1 MSGTETLWQELICR
15 LEGVQAAQVVF
26 AENGMPCEIHVLA
39 GPEKSSKSLVRDIQS
54 ALTAQF
60 GVQVDH
66 RIISVAQLS
75 EGLAPRGDFRLAHTG
90 LEIKSAGGRV
100 SASVTLARGCDT
112 YTGHGESANTPFA
125 RRRCVSEAALAAA
138 DGRGYAVTLLAG
150 AQRRDILARGSSLGE
165 TIAALDA
172 FCASY
177 MQAHGGRIDYIH
189 GDDEAVDLAAGDG
202 CCGILMPRMEKEE
215 LFTSVLRSGPFPKKS
230 FSIGLGADKRYYL
243 ECRKL

>member
-125 RRRCVSEAALAAA
+125 RRRCVSEAALAAVNRA
-138 DGRGYAVTLLAG
+138 AGETCFELASVDAVTLAG
-150 AQRRDILARGSSLGE
+150 QGIVVTQVYSLRDGQRLLGSAFLNE
-165 TIAALDA
+165 DPDNAAV
-172 FCASY
+172 
-177 MQAHGGRIDYIH
+177 H
-189 GDDEAVDLAAGDG
+189 
-202 CCGILMPRMEKEE
+202 
-215 LFTSVLRSGPFPKKS
+215 SVLSAVQRSGYSMP
-230 FSIGLGADKRYYL
+230 G
-243 ECRKL
+243 

>member
-1 MSGTETLWQELICR
+1 M
-15 LEGVQAAQVVF
+15 VF

-100 SASVTLARGCDT
+100 SASVTLGARLRHV
-112 YTGHGESANTPFA
+112 YRP
-125 RRRCVSEAALAAA
+125 RRKRE
-138 DGRGYAVTLLAG
+138 Y
-150 AQRRDILARGSSLGE
+150 
-165 TIAALDA
+165 A
-172 FCASY
+172 FCPANG
-177 MQAHGGRIDYIH
+177 AF
-189 GDDEAVDLAAGDG
+189 
-202 CCGILMPRMEKEE
+202 PRPR
-215 LFTSVLRSGPFPKKS
+215 LRQ
-230 FSIGLGADKRYYL
+230 
-243 ECRKL
+243 

>member
-75 EGLAPRGDFRLAHTG
+75 EGLVPRGDFRLAHTG

-125 RRRCVSEAALAAA
+125 RRRCVSEATLAAVNRA
-138 DGRGYAVTLLAG
+138 AGETCFELASVDAVTLAG
-150 AQRRDILARGSSLGE
+150 QGIVVTQVYSLRDGQRLLGSAFLNE
-165 TIAALDA
+165 DPDNAAV
-172 FCASY
+172 
-177 MQAHGGRIDYIH
+177 H
-189 GDDEAVDLAAGDG
+189 
-202 CCGILMPRMEKEE
+202 
-215 LFTSVLRSGPFPKKS
+215 SVLSAVNRRLSVLPRTAG
-230 FSIGLGADKRYYL
+230 
-243 ECRKL
+243 

>member
-15 LEGVQAAQVVF
+15 LAGVQAAQVVF

-75 EGLAPRGDFRLAHTG
+75 EGLVPRGDFRLAHTG

-125 RRRCVSEAALAAA
+125 RRRCVSEAALAAVNRA
-138 DGRGYAVTLLAG
+138 AGETCFELASVDAVTLAG
-150 AQRRDILARGSSLGE
+150 QGIVVTQVYSLRDGQRLLGSAFLNE
-165 TIAALDA
+165 DPDNAAV
-172 FCASY
+172 
-177 MQAHGGRIDYIH
+177 H
-189 GDDEAVDLAAGDG
+189 
-202 CCGILMPRMEKEE
+202 
-215 LFTSVLRSGPFPKKS
+215 SVLSAVNRRLSVLPRTAG
-230 FSIGLGADKRYYL
+230 
-243 ECRKL
+243 

>member
-100 SASVTLARGCDT
+100 SASVTLARGGDT

-125 RRRCVSEAALAAA
+125 RRRCVSEAALAAVNRA
-138 DGRGYAVTLLAG
+138 AGETCFELASVDAVTLAG
-150 AQRRDILARGSSLGE
+150 QGIVVAQVYSLRDGQRLLGSAFLNE
-165 TIAALDA
+165 DPDNAAV
-172 FCASY
+172 
-177 MQAHGGRIDYIH
+177 H
-189 GDDEAVDLAAGDG
+189 
-202 CCGILMPRMEKEE
+202 
-215 LFTSVLRSGPFPKKS
+215 SVLSAVNRRLSVLPHTAG
-230 FSIGLGADKRYYL
+230 
-243 ECRKL
+243 

>member
-125 RRRCVSEAALAAA
+125 RRRCVSEAALAAVNRA
-138 DGRGYAVTLLAG
+138 AGETCFELASVDAVTLAG
-150 AQRRDILARGSSLGE
+150 QGIVVTQVYSLREGQRLLGSAFLNE
-165 TIAALDA
+165 DPDNAAV
-172 FCASY
+172 
-177 MQAHGGRIDYIH
+177 H
-189 GDDEAVDLAAGDG
+189 
-202 CCGILMPRMEKEE
+202 
-215 LFTSVLRSGPFPKKS
+215 SVLSAVNRRLSVLPRTAG
-230 FSIGLGADKRYYL
+230 
-243 ECRKL
+243 

>member
-75 EGLAPRGDFRLAHTG
+75 EGLVPRGDFRLAHTG

-125 RRRCVSEAALAAA
+125 RRRCVSEAALAAVNRA
-138 DGRGYAVTLLAG
+138 AGETCFELASVDAMTLAG
-150 AQRRDILARGSSLGE
+150 QGIVVTQVYSLRDGQRLLGSAFLNE
-165 TIAALDA
+165 DPDNAAV
-172 FCASY
+172 
-177 MQAHGGRIDYIH
+177 H
-189 GDDEAVDLAAGDG
+189 
-202 CCGILMPRMEKEE
+202 
-215 LFTSVLRSGPFPKKS
+215 SVLSAVNRRLSVLPRTAG
-230 FSIGLGADKRYYL
+230 
-243 ECRKL
+243 

>member
-75 EGLAPRGDFRLAHTG
+75 EGLVPRGDFRLAHTG

-100 SASVTLARGCDT
+100 SASVTLARGGDT

-125 RRRCVSEAALAAA
+125 RRRCVSEAALAAVNRA
-138 DGRGYAVTLLAG
+138 AGETCFELASVDAVTLAG
-150 AQRRDILARGSSLGE
+150 QGIVVAQVYSLRDGQRLLGSAFLNE
-165 TIAALDA
+165 DPDNAAV
-172 FCASY
+172 
-177 MQAHGGRIDYIH
+177 H
-189 GDDEAVDLAAGDG
+189 
-202 CCGILMPRMEKEE
+202 
-215 LFTSVLRSGPFPKKS
+215 SVLSAVNRRLSVLPRTAG
-230 FSIGLGADKRYYL
+230 
-243 ECRKL
+243 

>member
-26 AENGMPCEIHVLA
+26 TENGMPCEIHVLA

-54 ALTAQF
+54 ALTAQL

-125 RRRCVSEAALAAA
+125 RRRCVSEAALAAVNRA
-138 DGRGYAVTLLAG
+138 AGETCFELASVDAVTLAG
-150 AQRRDILARGSSLGE
+150 QGIVVAQVYSLRDGQRLLGSAFLNE
-165 TIAALDA
+165 DPDNAAV
-172 FCASY
+172 
-177 MQAHGGRIDYIH
+177 H
-189 GDDEAVDLAAGDG
+189 
-202 CCGILMPRMEKEE
+202 
-215 LFTSVLRSGPFPKKS
+215 SVLSAVNRRLSVLPRTAG
-230 FSIGLGADKRYYL
+230 
-243 ECRKL
+243 

>member
-26 AENGMPCEIHVLA
+26 AESGMPCEIHVLA
-39 GPEKSSKSLVRDIQS
+39 GPEKSSKSLVRDIQP

-75 EGLAPRGDFRLAHTG
+75 EGLVPRGDFRLAHTG

-125 RRRCVSEAALAAA
+125 RRRCVSEAALAAVNRA
-138 DGRGYAVTLLAG
+138 AGETCFELASVDAVTLAG
-150 AQRRDILARGSSLGE
+150 QGIVVTQVYSLRDGQRLLGSAFLNE
-165 TIAALDA
+165 DPDNAAV
-172 FCASY
+172 
-177 MQAHGGRIDYIH
+177 H
-189 GDDEAVDLAAGDG
+189 
-202 CCGILMPRMEKEE
+202 
-215 LFTSVLRSGPFPKKS
+215 SVLSAVNRRLSVLPRTAG
-230 FSIGLGADKRYYL
+230 
-243 ECRKL
+243 

>member
-125 RRRCVSEAALAAA
+125 RRQCVSEAALAAVNRA
-138 DGRGYAVTLLAG
+138 AGETCFELASVDAVTLAG
-150 AQRRDILARGSSLGE
+150 QGIVVTQVYSLRDGQRLLGSAFLNE
-165 TIAALDA
+165 DPDNAAV
-172 FCASY
+172 
-177 MQAHGGRIDYIH
+177 H
-189 GDDEAVDLAAGDG
+189 
-202 CCGILMPRMEKEE
+202 
-215 LFTSVLRSGPFPKKS
+215 SVLSAVNRRLSVLPRTAG
-230 FSIGLGADKRYYL
+230 
-243 ECRKL
+243 

>member
-1 MSGTETLWQELICR
+1 MMVLNSAYRASRPAAVDGGKLWMSGTETLWQELICR

-125 RRRCVSEAALAAA
+125 RRRCVSEAALAAVNRA
-138 DGRGYAVTLLAG
+138 AGETCFELASVDAVTLAG
-150 AQRRDILARGSSLGE
+150 QGIVVTQVYSLRDGQRLLGSAFLNE
-165 TIAALDA
+165 DPDNAAV
-172 FCASY
+172 
-177 MQAHGGRIDYIH
+177 H
-189 GDDEAVDLAAGDG
+189 
-202 CCGILMPRMEKEE
+202 
-215 LFTSVLRSGPFPKKS
+215 SVLSAVNRRLSVLPRTAG
-230 FSIGLGADKRYYL
+230 
-243 ECRKL
+243 

>member
-75 EGLAPRGDFRLAHTG
+75 EGLVPRGDFRLAHTG

-125 RRRCVSEAALAAA
+125 RRRCVSEAALAAVNRA
-138 DGRGYAVTLLAG
+138 AGETCFELASVDALTLAG
-150 AQRRDILARGSSLGE
+150 QGIVVTQVYSLRDGQRLLGSAFLNE
-165 TIAALDA
+165 DPDNAAV
-172 FCASY
+172 
-177 MQAHGGRIDYIH
+177 H
-189 GDDEAVDLAAGDG
+189 
-202 CCGILMPRMEKEE
+202 
-215 LFTSVLRSGPFPKKS
+215 SVLSAVNRRLSVLPHTAG
-230 FSIGLGADKRYYL
+230 
-243 ECRKL
+243 

>member
-75 EGLAPRGDFRLAHTG
+75 EGLVPRGDFRLAHTG

-125 RRRCVSEAALAAA
+125 RRRCVSEAALAAVNRA
-138 DGRGYAVTLLAG
+138 AGETCFELASVDAVTLAG
-150 AQRRDILARGSSLGE
+150 QGIVVTQVYSLRDGQRLLGSAFLNE
-165 TIAALDA
+165 DPDNAAV
-172 FCASY
+172 Y
-177 MQAHGGRIDYIH
+177 
-189 GDDEAVDLAAGDG
+189 
-202 CCGILMPRMEKEE
+202 
-215 LFTSVLRSGPFPKKS
+215 SVLSAVNRRLSVLPRTAG
-230 FSIGLGADKRYYL
+230 
-243 ECRKL
+243 

>member
-125 RRRCVSEAALAAA
+125 RRRCVSAAALAAVNRA
-138 DGRGYAVTLLAG
+138 AGETCFELASVDAVTLAG
-150 AQRRDILARGSSLGE
+150 QGIVVAQVYSLRDGQRLLGSAFLNE
-165 TIAALDA
+165 DPDNAAV
-172 FCASY
+172 
-177 MQAHGGRIDYIH
+177 H
-189 GDDEAVDLAAGDG
+189 
-202 CCGILMPRMEKEE
+202 
-215 LFTSVLRSGPFPKKS
+215 SVLSAVNRRLSVLPRTAG
-230 FSIGLGADKRYYL
+230 
-243 ECRKL
+243 

>member
-125 RRRCVSEAALAAA
+125 RRRCVSEAALASVNRAA
-138 DGRGYAVTLLAG
+138 GETCFELASVDAVTLAG
-150 AQRRDILARGSSLGE
+150 QGIVVAQVYSLRDGQRLLGSAFLNE
-165 TIAALDA
+165 DPDNAAV
-172 FCASY
+172 
-177 MQAHGGRIDYIH
+177 H
-189 GDDEAVDLAAGDG
+189 
-202 CCGILMPRMEKEE
+202 
-215 LFTSVLRSGPFPKKS
+215 SVLSAVNRRLSVLPRTAG
-230 FSIGLGADKRYYL
+230 
-243 ECRKL
+243 

>member
-75 EGLAPRGDFRLAHTG
+75 EGLVPRGDFRLAHTG

-125 RRRCVSEAALAAA
+125 RRRCVSEAALAAVNRA
-138 DGRGYAVTLLAG
+138 AGETCFELASVDAVTLAG
-150 AQRRDILARGSSLGE
+150 QGIVVTQVYRLRDGQRLLGSAFLNE
-165 TIAALDA
+165 DPDNAAV
-172 FCASY
+172 
-177 MQAHGGRIDYIH
+177 H
-189 GDDEAVDLAAGDG
+189 
-202 CCGILMPRMEKEE
+202 
-215 LFTSVLRSGPFPKKS
+215 SVLSAVNRRLSVLPRTAG
-230 FSIGLGADKRYYL
+230 
-243 ECRKL
+243 

>member
-26 AENGMPCEIHVLA
+26 AESGMPCEIHVLA

-125 RRRCVSEAALAAA
+125 RRRCVSEAALAAVNRA
-138 DGRGYAVTLLAG
+138 AGETCFELASVDAVTLAG
-150 AQRRDILARGSSLGE
+150 QGIVVTQVYSLRDGQRLLGSAFLNE
-165 TIAALDA
+165 DPDNAAV
-172 FCASY
+172 
-177 MQAHGGRIDYIH
+177 H
-189 GDDEAVDLAAGDG
+189 
-202 CCGILMPRMEKEE
+202 
-215 LFTSVLRSGPFPKKS
+215 SVLSAVNRRLSVLPRTAG
-230 FSIGLGADKRYYL
+230 
-243 ECRKL
+243 

>member
-75 EGLAPRGDFRLAHTG
+75 EGLVPRGDFRLAHTG

-125 RRRCVSEAALAAA
+125 RRRCVSEAALAAVNRA
-138 DGRGYAVTLLAG
+138 AGETCFELASVDAVTLAG
-150 AQRRDILARGSSLGE
+150 PGIVVAQVYSLRDGQRLLGSAFLNE
-165 TIAALDA
+165 DPDNAAV
-172 FCASY
+172 
-177 MQAHGGRIDYIH
+177 H
-189 GDDEAVDLAAGDG
+189 
-202 CCGILMPRMEKEE
+202 
-215 LFTSVLRSGPFPKKS
+215 SVLSAVNRRLSVLPRTAG
-230 FSIGLGADKRYYL
+230 
-243 ECRKL
+243 

>member
-125 RRRCVSEAALAAA
+125 RRRCVSEAALAAVNRA
-138 DGRGYAVTLLAG
+138 AGETCFELASVDAVTLAG
-150 AQRRDILARGSSLGE
+150 QGIVVAQVYSLRDGQRLLGSAFLNVDPDN
-165 TIAALDA
+165 AAV
-172 FCASY
+172 
-177 MQAHGGRIDYIH
+177 H
-189 GDDEAVDLAAGDG
+189 
-202 CCGILMPRMEKEE
+202 
-215 LFTSVLRSGPFPKKS
+215 SVLSAVNRRLSVLPRTAG
-230 FSIGLGADKRYYL
+230 
-243 ECRKL
+243 

>member
-125 RRRCVSEAALAAA
+125 RRRCVSEAALAAVNRA
-138 DGRGYAVTLLAG
+138 AGETCFELASVDAVTLAG
-150 AQRRDILARGSSLGE
+150 QGIVVAQVYSLRDGQRLLGSAILNE
-165 TIAALDA
+165 DPDNAAV
-172 FCASY
+172 
-177 MQAHGGRIDYIH
+177 H
-189 GDDEAVDLAAGDG
+189 
-202 CCGILMPRMEKEE
+202 
-215 LFTSVLRSGPFPKKS
+215 SVLSAVNRRLSVLPRTAG
-230 FSIGLGADKRYYL
+230 
-243 ECRKL
+243 

>member
-75 EGLAPRGDFRLAHTG
+75 EGLVPRGDFRLAHTG

-125 RRRCVSEAALAAA
+125 RRRCVSEAALAAVNRA
-138 DGRGYAVTLLAG
+138 AGETCFELASVDVVTLAG
-150 AQRRDILARGSSLGE
+150 QGIVVTQVYSLRDGQRLLGSAFLNE
-165 TIAALDA
+165 DPDNAAV
-172 FCASY
+172 
-177 MQAHGGRIDYIH
+177 H
-189 GDDEAVDLAAGDG
+189 
-202 CCGILMPRMEKEE
+202 
-215 LFTSVLRSGPFPKKS
+215 SVLSAVNRRLSVLPRTAG
-230 FSIGLGADKRYYL
+230 
-243 ECRKL
+243 

>member
-26 AENGMPCEIHVLA
+26 AETGMPCEIHVLA

-75 EGLAPRGDFRLAHTG
+75 EGLVPRGDFRLAHTG

-125 RRRCVSEAALAAA
+125 RRRCVSEAALAAVNRA
-138 DGRGYAVTLLAG
+138 AGETCFELASVDAVTLAG
-150 AQRRDILARGSSLGE
+150 QGIVVAQVYSLRDGQRLLGSAFLNE
-165 TIAALDA
+165 DPDNAAV
-172 FCASY
+172 
-177 MQAHGGRIDYIH
+177 H
-189 GDDEAVDLAAGDG
+189 
-202 CCGILMPRMEKEE
+202 
-215 LFTSVLRSGPFPKKS
+215 SVLSAVNRRLSVLPRTAG
-230 FSIGLGADKRYYL
+230 
-243 ECRKL
+243 

>member
-125 RRRCVSEAALAAA
+125 RRRCVSEAALAAVNRA
-138 DGRGYAVTLLAG
+138 AGETCFELASVDAVTLAG
-150 AQRRDILARGSSLGE
+150 QGIVVAQVYSLRDGQRLLGSAFLNVAPDN
-165 TIAALDA
+165 AA
-172 FCASY
+172 
-177 MQAHGGRIDYIH
+177 
-189 GDDEAVDLAAGDG
+189 V
-202 CCGILMPRMEKEE
+202 P
-215 LFTSVLRSGPFPKKS
+215 SVLSAVNRRLSVLPRTAG
-230 FSIGLGADKRYYL
+230 
-243 ECRKL
+243 

>member
-125 RRRCVSEAALAAA
+125 RRRCVSEAALAAVNRA
-138 DGRGYAVTLLAG
+138 AGETCFELASVYAVTLAG
-150 AQRRDILARGSSLGE
+150 QGIVVAQVYSLRDGQRLLGSAFLNE
-165 TIAALDA
+165 DPDNAAV
-172 FCASY
+172 
-177 MQAHGGRIDYIH
+177 H
-189 GDDEAVDLAAGDG
+189 
-202 CCGILMPRMEKEE
+202 
-215 LFTSVLRSGPFPKKS
+215 SVLSAVNRRLSVLPRTAG
-230 FSIGLGADKRYYL
+230 
-243 ECRKL
+243 

>member
-26 AENGMPCEIHVLA
+26 AESGMPCEIHVLA

-75 EGLAPRGDFRLAHTG
+75 EGLVPRGDFRLAHTG

-125 RRRCVSEAALAAA
+125 RRRCVSEAALAAVNRA
-138 DGRGYAVTLLAG
+138 AGETCFELASVDAVTLAG
-150 AQRRDILARGSSLGE
+150 QGIVVTQVYSLRDGQRLLGSAFLNE
-165 TIAALDA
+165 DPDNAAV
-172 FCASY
+172 
-177 MQAHGGRIDYIH
+177 H
-189 GDDEAVDLAAGDG
+189 
-202 CCGILMPRMEKEE
+202 
-215 LFTSVLRSGPFPKKS
+215 SVLSAVNRRLSVLPRTAG
-230 FSIGLGADKRYYL
+230 
-243 ECRKL
+243 

>member
-60 GVQVDH
+60 GVQVAP

-125 RRRCVSEAALAAA
+125 RRRCVSEAALAAVNRA
-138 DGRGYAVTLLAG
+138 AGETCFELASVDAVTLAG
-150 AQRRDILARGSSLGE
+150 QGIVVAQVYSLRDGQRLLGSAFLNE
-165 TIAALDA
+165 DPDNAAV
-172 FCASY
+172 
-177 MQAHGGRIDYIH
+177 H
-189 GDDEAVDLAAGDG
+189 
-202 CCGILMPRMEKEE
+202 
-215 LFTSVLRSGPFPKKS
+215 SVLSAVNRRLSVLPRTAG
-230 FSIGLGADKRYYL
+230 
-243 ECRKL
+243 

>member
-26 AENGMPCEIHVLA
+26 AESGMPCEIHVLA

-75 EGLAPRGDFRLAHTG
+75 EGLVPRGDFRLAHTG

-100 SASVTLARGCDT
+100 SASVTLARGGDT

-125 RRRCVSEAALAAA
+125 RRRCVSEAALAAVNRA
-138 DGRGYAVTLLAG
+138 AGETCFELASVDAVTLAG
-150 AQRRDILARGSSLGE
+150 QGIVVAQVYSLRDGQRLLGSAFLNE
-165 TIAALDA
+165 DPDNAAV
-172 FCASY
+172 
-177 MQAHGGRIDYIH
+177 H
-189 GDDEAVDLAAGDG
+189 
-202 CCGILMPRMEKEE
+202 
-215 LFTSVLRSGPFPKKS
+215 SVLSAVNRRLSVLPRTAG
-230 FSIGLGADKRYYL
+230 
-243 ECRKL
+243 

>member
-39 GPEKSSKSLVRDIQS
+39 GPEKSSKSLARDIQS

-75 EGLAPRGDFRLAHTG
+75 EGLVPRGDFRLAHTG

-125 RRRCVSEAALAAA
+125 RRRCVSEAALAAVNRA
-138 DGRGYAVTLLAG
+138 AGETCFELASVDAVTLAG
-150 AQRRDILARGSSLGE
+150 QGIVVTQVYSLRDGQRLLGSAFLNE
-165 TIAALDA
+165 DPDNAAV
-172 FCASY
+172 
-177 MQAHGGRIDYIH
+177 H
-189 GDDEAVDLAAGDG
+189 
-202 CCGILMPRMEKEE
+202 
-215 LFTSVLRSGPFPKKS
+215 SVLSAVNRRLSVLPRTAG
-230 FSIGLGADKRYYL
+230 
-243 ECRKL
+243 

>member
-26 AENGMPCEIHVLA
+26 AENGMPCEIHVRA
-39 GPEKSSKSLVRDIQS
+39 GPEKSSKPLVRDIQS

-75 EGLAPRGDFRLAHTG
+75 EGLVPRGDFRLAHTG

-125 RRRCVSEAALAAA
+125 RRRCVSEAALAAVNRA
-138 DGRGYAVTLLAG
+138 AGETCFELASVDAVTLAG
-150 AQRRDILARGSSLGE
+150 QGIVVTQVYSLRDGQRLLGSAFLNE
-165 TIAALDA
+165 DPDNAAV
-172 FCASY
+172 
-177 MQAHGGRIDYIH
+177 H
-189 GDDEAVDLAAGDG
+189 
-202 CCGILMPRMEKEE
+202 
-215 LFTSVLRSGPFPKKS
+215 SVLSAVNRRLSVLPRTAG
-230 FSIGLGADKRYYL
+230 
-243 ECRKL
+243 

>member
-26 AENGMPCEIHVLA
+26 AESGMPCEIHVLA

-75 EGLAPRGDFRLAHTG
+75 EGLVPRGDFRLAHTG

-125 RRRCVSEAALAAA
+125 RRRCVSEAALAAVNRA
-138 DGRGYAVTLLAG
+138 AGETCFELASVDAVTLAG
-150 AQRRDILARGSSLGE
+150 QGIVVAQVYSLRDGQRLLGSAFLNE
-165 TIAALDA
+165 DPDNAAV
-172 FCASY
+172 
-177 MQAHGGRIDYIH
+177 H
-189 GDDEAVDLAAGDG
+189 
-202 CCGILMPRMEKEE
+202 
-215 LFTSVLRSGPFPKKS
+215 SVLSAVNRRLSVLPRTAG
-230 FSIGLGADKRYYL
+230 
-243 ECRKL
+243 

>member
-15 LEGVQAAQVVF
+15 REGVQAAQVVF

-75 EGLAPRGDFRLAHTG
+75 EGLVPRGDFRLAHTG

-100 SASVTLARGCDT
+100 SASLTLARGCDT

-125 RRRCVSEAALAAA
+125 RRRCVSEAALAAVNRA
-138 DGRGYAVTLLAG
+138 AGETCFELASVDAVTLAG
-150 AQRRDILARGSSLGE
+150 QGIVVTQVYSLRDGQRLLGSAFLNE
-165 TIAALDA
+165 DPDNAAV
-172 FCASY
+172 
-177 MQAHGGRIDYIH
+177 H
-189 GDDEAVDLAAGDG
+189 
-202 CCGILMPRMEKEE
+202 
-215 LFTSVLRSGPFPKKS
+215 SVLSAVNRRLSVLPRTAG
-230 FSIGLGADKRYYL
+230 
-243 ECRKL
+243 

>member
-75 EGLAPRGDFRLAHTG
+75 EGLVPRGDFRLAHTG

-112 YTGHGESANTPFA
+112 YTGHDESANTPFA
-125 RRRCVSEAALAAA
+125 RRRCVSEAALAAVNRA
-138 DGRGYAVTLLAG
+138 AGETCFELASVDAVTLAG
-150 AQRRDILARGSSLGE
+150 QGIVVAQVYSLRDGQRLLGSAFLNE
-165 TIAALDA
+165 DPDNAAV
-172 FCASY
+172 
-177 MQAHGGRIDYIH
+177 H
-189 GDDEAVDLAAGDG
+189 
-202 CCGILMPRMEKEE
+202 
-215 LFTSVLRSGPFPKKS
+215 SVLSAVNRRLSVLPRTAG
-230 FSIGLGADKRYYL
+230 
-243 ECRKL
+243 

>member
-125 RRRCVSEAALAAA
+125 RRRCVSEAALAAVNRA
-138 DGRGYAVTLLAG
+138 AGETCFALASVDAVTLAG
-150 AQRRDILARGSSLGE
+150 QGIVVAQVYSLRDGQRLLGSAFLNE
-165 TIAALDA
+165 DPDNAAV
-172 FCASY
+172 
-177 MQAHGGRIDYIH
+177 H
-189 GDDEAVDLAAGDG
+189 
-202 CCGILMPRMEKEE
+202 
-215 LFTSVLRSGPFPKKS
+215 SVLSAVNRRLSVLPRTAG
-230 FSIGLGADKRYYL
+230 
-243 ECRKL
+243 

>member
-75 EGLAPRGDFRLAHTG
+75 EGLAHTG

-125 RRRCVSEAALAAA
+125 RRRCVSEAALAAVNRA
-138 DGRGYAVTLLAG
+138 AGETCFELASVDAVTLAG
-150 AQRRDILARGSSLGE
+150 QGIVVTQVYSLRDGQRLLGSAFLNE
-165 TIAALDA
+165 DPDNAAV
-172 FCASY
+172 
-177 MQAHGGRIDYIH
+177 H
-189 GDDEAVDLAAGDG
+189 
-202 CCGILMPRMEKEE
+202 
-215 LFTSVLRSGPFPKKS
+215 SVLSAVNRRLSVLPRTAG
-230 FSIGLGADKRYYL
+230 
-243 ECRKL
+243 

>member
-90 LEIKSAGGRV
+90 LEIKSAGGLV

-125 RRRCVSEAALAAA
+125 RRRCVSEAALAAVNRA
-138 DGRGYAVTLLAG
+138 AGETCFELASVDAVTLAG
-150 AQRRDILARGSSLGE
+150 QGIVVAQVYSLRDGQRLLGSAFLNE
-165 TIAALDA
+165 DPDNAAV
-172 FCASY
+172 
-177 MQAHGGRIDYIH
+177 H
-189 GDDEAVDLAAGDG
+189 
-202 CCGILMPRMEKEE
+202 
-215 LFTSVLRSGPFPKKS
+215 SVLSAVNRRLSVLPRTAG
-230 FSIGLGADKRYYL
+230 
-243 ECRKL
+243 

>member
-75 EGLAPRGDFRLAHTG
+75 EGLAPRGDFRVAHTG

-125 RRRCVSEAALAAA
+125 RRRCVSEAALAAVNRA
-138 DGRGYAVTLLAG
+138 AGETCFELASVDAVTLAG
-150 AQRRDILARGSSLGE
+150 QGIVVAQVYSLRDGQRLLGSAFLNE
-165 TIAALDA
+165 DPNNAAV
-172 FCASY
+172 
-177 MQAHGGRIDYIH
+177 H
-189 GDDEAVDLAAGDG
+189 
-202 CCGILMPRMEKEE
+202 
-215 LFTSVLRSGPFPKKS
+215 SVLSAVNRRLSVLPRTAG
-230 FSIGLGADKRYYL
+230 
-243 ECRKL
+243 

>member
-75 EGLAPRGDFRLAHTG
+75 EGLVPRGDFRLAHTG

-125 RRRCVSEAALAAA
+125 RRRCVSEAALAAVNRA
-138 DGRGYAVTLLAG
+138 AGETCFELASVDAVTLAG
-150 AQRRDILARGSSLGE
+150 QGIVVAQVYSLRDGQRLLGRAFLNE
-165 TIAALDA
+165 DPDNAAV
-172 FCASY
+172 
-177 MQAHGGRIDYIH
+177 H
-189 GDDEAVDLAAGDG
+189 
-202 CCGILMPRMEKEE
+202 
-215 LFTSVLRSGPFPKKS
+215 SVLSAVNRRLSVLPRTAG
-230 FSIGLGADKRYYL
+230 
-243 ECRKL
+243 

>member
-75 EGLAPRGDFRLAHTG
+75 EGLAPRG
-90 LEIKSAGGRV
+90 I
-100 SASVTLARGCDT
+100 
-112 YTGHGESANTPFA
+112 
-125 RRRCVSEAALAAA
+125 
-138 DGRGYAVTLLAG
+138 
-150 AQRRDILARGSSLGE
+150 
-165 TIAALDA
+165 
-172 FCASY
+172 
-177 MQAHGGRIDYIH
+177 
-189 GDDEAVDLAAGDG
+189 
-202 CCGILMPRMEKEE
+202 
-215 LFTSVLRSGPFPKKS
+215 SVLPIRGWRSKARAGVC
-230 FSIGLGADKRYYL
+230 LLR
-243 ECRKL
+243 